1 MMRGWQVTKAGEPT
15 AVLSLEELPLPEPGP
30 GMLRVRVAACGI
42 GLPDLFM
49 CRGSYALT
57 PELPFTP
64 GQELAG
70 TVTAAGEGCEARPGD
85 RVMGVS
91 AFFLRHGGF
100 ADEALALDDFVF
112 RVPASMSD
120 AEASGFVIPFHTAYV
135 GLVRRA
141 RLEPGETLLVLGG
154 AGGTGSAAVQ
164 LGKALGA
171 NVITTAGGEDKSG
184 FCRRL
189 GADDVIDYHSE
200 DIAEFVR
207 DSTAGQGADVIYD
220 PVGGAAFQAATHCI
234 AHEGRL
240 LAVGFASGGWGEPK
254 AGHMATHNYSVLGVM
269 PSGYDREFRQG
280 AQDRLLEHHAAGRIR
295 VPIDREVPFAQLPDG
310 LEQLA
315 RGEVRGKLVLTLP

>member
-1 MMRGWQVTKAGEPT
+1 MRAWQVTKAGEPRE
-15 AVLSLEELPLPEPGP
+15 VLSLDDVSLPEPGP

-70 TVTAAGEGCEARPGD
+70 TVTAAGAGCEARPGD
-85 RVMGVS
+85 RIMAVS
-91 AFFLRHGGF
+91 AFFLRRGGF
-100 ADEALALDDFVF
+100 ADEALALDDFAF
-112 RVPASMSD
+112 GVPSSMSEP
-120 AEASGFVIPFHTAYV
+120 EASGFLIPYHTAYV

-171 NVITTAGGEDKSG
+171 HVITTAGGAEKSA
-184 FCRRL
+184 FCRKL
-189 GADDVIDYHSE
+189 GADDVIDYHRD

-207 DSTAGQGADVIYD
+207 DSTAGLGADVIYD
-220 PVGGAAFQAATHCI
+220 PVGGSAFQAATRCI

-269 PSGYDREFRQG
+269 PSGYDREFKLG
-280 AQDRLLEHHAAGRIR
+280 AQERLLEHHAAGRIR
-295 VPIDREVPFAQLPDG
+295 VPIDRELPFESLAEG

-315 RGEVRGKLVLTLP
+315 RGEVRGKLVLSIR